1 MSDQESQ
8 DAPAAEN
15 GDIEQSRHR
24 VKELECMVSD
34 VVTETPDTT
43 TLYLFTGNE
52 RLSYEPGH
60 FISIDPHQFDAL
72 ERWIQFLEDQ
82 KGRRETA
89 RAYSLASAPHEKY
102 LAITVKEERY
112 TSGAT
117 KYPPL
122 LSPILVRRLAKGTH
136 MVVTG
141 FTGPY
146 ILPSNIES
154 RTDHLVHVCAG
165 SGIVPNMSILK
176 HALENG
182 MKVRHTLIYG
192 NKTWDDVIFRRD
204 LDALAAKHP
213 GKLTIVHAL
222 TRDPAAPSR
231 GSNVRGGR
239 VSTEM
244 LRGVVPDWSACEVFT
259 CGPGITKYDRQAA
272 KARGEA
278 PTPRFLE
285 STLAALAEL
294 GVTKDRIHRESYG

>member
-1 MSDQESQ
+1 LPPDL
-8 DAPAAEN
+8 PAADSGE
-15 GDIEQSRHR
+15 IEKSRKR

-34 VVTETPDTT
+34 VVRETHDTT

-60 FISIDPHQFDAL
+60 FISIDPHQFESL

-112 TSGAT
+112 TSGTT

-122 LSPILVRRLAKGTH
+122 LSPVLVRRLARGTH

-146 ILPSNIES
+146 TLPANVEQ
-154 RTDHLVHVCAG
+154 RTDHLVHICAG

-176 HALENG
+176 HALENQ
-182 MKVRHTLIYG
+182 MKLRHTLVYG
-192 NKTWDDVIFRRD
+192 NKTWQDVIFQRE

-222 TRDPAAPSR
+222 TRDPTAGSR
-231 GSNVRGGR
+231 GINVRSGR
-239 VSTEM
+239 VAVQL
-244 LRGVVPDWSACEVFT
+244 LRDAVHDWSACEVYT

-272 KARGEA
+272 KERGEA
-278 PTPRFLE
+278 PAPRFLE
-285 STLAALAEL
+285 SVLAGLTEL
-294 GVTKDRIHRESYG
+294 GVPKERIHHESYG